1 MNSLS
6 SILPSVAKIV
16 PLTFG
21 LHLYSSRLYFINC
34 LFYFDKTFE
43 WRHYKTPMFDIMISI
58 LVKWRG
64 GGGNCT
70 LTKTNWS
77 WLEYGLCGWESCGP
91 FSIHHLSLVTWGLE
105 GKTKTLIESFMVK
118 YPNINTRFCDC
129 PVLFFTLARYPSHDI
144 VSKKEIMNKSTF
156 KNTIKN

>member
-1 MNSLS
+1 MEGVIVLLQKQIDLGLNMVFVVENR
-6 SILPSVAKIV
+6 VA
-16 PLTFG
+16 
-21 LHLYSSRLYFINC
+21 
-34 LFYFDKTFE
+34 
-43 WRHYKTPMFDIMISI
+43 
-58 LVKWRG
+58 
-64 GGGNCT
+64 
-70 LTKTNWS
+70 
-77 WLEYGLCGWESCGP
+77 P

-105 GKTKTLIESFMVK
+105 GKTKTLVESFMVK